1 VNDLYIYLV
10 GLFGSE
16 DAALIAMAVGA
27 FVVFCMVMKLFS
39 ALYSGG
45 GSSGGS
51 FFLGGNGGDGG
62 DGGGGCD

>member
-1 VNDLYIYLV
+1 MNDLYIYLV
-10 GLFGSE
+10 GVFGSE

-39 ALYSGG
+39 ALYGGGG

-51 FFLGGNGGDGG
+51 FFWGGDGG

>member
-1 VNDLYIYLV
+1 MNDLYIYLV

-16 DAALIAMAVGA
+16 DAALIAMSVGA

-45 GSSGGS
+45 GGSSGGS
-51 FFLGGNGGDGG
+51 FFLGGDGG

>member
-10 GLFGSE
+10 ELFGSE
-16 DAALIAMAVGA
+16 DAALIAMAIGA

-39 ALYSGG
+39 ALYGGGG

-51 FFLGGNGGDGG
+51 FFLGGDGG

>member
-1 VNDLYIYLV
+1 MNDLYIYLV
-10 GLFGSE
+10 ELFGSE
-16 DAALIAMAVGA
+16 DAALIAMAIGA

-39 ALYSGG
+39 ALYGGGG

-51 FFLGGNGGDGG
+51 FFLGGDGG

>member
-1 VNDLYIYLV
+1 MNDLYIYLV
-10 GLFGSE
+10 ELFGSK

-51 FFLGGNGGDGG
+51 FFLGGDGG